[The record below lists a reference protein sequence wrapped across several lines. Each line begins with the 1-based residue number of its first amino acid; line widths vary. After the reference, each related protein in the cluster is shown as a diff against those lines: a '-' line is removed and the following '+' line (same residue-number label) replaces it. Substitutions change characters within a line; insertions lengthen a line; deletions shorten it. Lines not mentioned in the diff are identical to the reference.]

1 MRQELSLGDGMNAPK
16 SIAEDPQCPSIV
28 RTRREPKIRFEGGA

>member
-16 SIAEDPQCPSIV
+16 SIAEDLQCSSIV
-28 RTRREPKIRFEGGA
+28 RTGREPKIRFEGCA